1 MSIENEILLE
11 SDNQNLVKE
20 ADAKVRNI
28 IVDLLKTGSVQFEL
42 DSEQYKLLRKKENE
56 DFIRSYLRNIN
67 IELVVDP
74 DIGLAYIKNLN
85 REDEI
90 AGAEDEAQ
98 LDPESEAFVEDKFLI
113 NKSVL
118 TPFKSILILIL
129 RKYYQE
135 RFSQGESSIVIDIDY
150 IKNALLPYM
159 NISVSD
165 RKDQQKLNG
174 ALRDLCEYHLL
185 KRLPSED
192 NDRFLI
198 LPLIRFVVDLNK
210 LNELLEEFR
219 KVNGTVVGSEDADNE

>member
-90 AGAEDEAQ
+90 ADAEDEAQ

-150 IKNALLPYM
+150 IKNASLPYM

>member
-90 AGAEDEAQ
+90 ADAEDEAQ

-150 IKNALLPYM
+150 IKCSTL
-159 NISVSD
+159 
-165 RKDQQKLNG
+165 
-174 ALRDLCEYHLL
+174 
-185 KRLPSED
+185 
-192 NDRFLI
+192 
-198 LPLIRFVVDLNK
+198 
-210 LNELLEEFR
+210 
-219 KVNGTVVGSEDADNE
+219 

>member
-11 SDNQNLVKE
+11 RDNQNLVKE

-90 AGAEDEAQ
+90 ADAEDETQ
-98 LDPESEAFVEDKFLI
+98 LDPESESFVEDKFLI

-135 RFSQGESSIVIDIDY
+135 RFSQGESSIVIDLDY

>member
-11 SDNQNLVKE
+11 RDNQNLVKE

-90 AGAEDEAQ
+90 ADAEDETQ

>member
-42 DSEQYKLLRKKENE
+42 DSEQYILLRKKENE

-90 AGAEDEAQ
+90 ADAEDETQ
-98 LDPESEAFVEDKFLI
+98 LDPESESFVEDKFLI

-210 LNELLEEFR
+210 LNDLLEEFR

>member
-42 DSEQYKLLRKKENE
+42 DSLQYKLLRKKENE

-90 AGAEDEAQ
+90 ADAEDETQ
-98 LDPESEAFVEDKFLI
+98 LDPESESFVEDKFLI

>member
-11 SDNQNLVKE
+11 RDNQNLVKE

-90 AGAEDEAQ
+90 ADAEDEAQ

>member
-11 SDNQNLVKE
+11 RDNQNLVKE

-90 AGAEDEAQ
+90 AETEDDTQ
-98 LDPESEAFVEDKFLI
+98 LDPESEDFVEDKFLI

>member
-11 SDNQNLVKE
+11 RDNQNLVKE

-42 DSEQYKLLRKKENE
+42 DSLQYKLLRKKTNE

-90 AGAEDEAQ
+90 ADAEDEAQ

>member
-42 DSEQYKLLRKKENE
+42 DSLQYKLLRKKENE

-90 AGAEDEAQ
+90 ADAEDEAQ

-150 IKNALLPYM
+150 VKNALLPYM

>member
-90 AGAEDEAQ
+90 ADAEDEAQ
-98 LDPESEAFVEDKFLI
+98 LDPESESFVEDKFLI

-174 ALRDLCEYHLL
+174 ALRALCEYHLL

>member
-42 DSEQYKLLRKKENE
+42 DSLQYKLLRKKENE

-90 AGAEDEAQ
+90 ADAEDETQ

-118 TPFKSILILIL
+118 TPFNSILILIL

>member
-90 AGAEDEAQ
+90 ADAEDEAQ

-185 KRLPSED
+185 KRFPSED
-192 NDRFLI
+192 NDRLLI

-210 LNELLEEFR
+210 LNELLEEFK

>member
-90 AGAEDEAQ
+90 AETEDDTQ
-98 LDPESEAFVEDKFLI
+98 LDPESEDFVEDKFLI

-135 RFSQGESSIVIDIDY
+135 RFSQGESYIVIDIDY

>member
-90 AGAEDEAQ
+90 ADAEDETQ
-98 LDPESEAFVEDKFLI
+98 LEPESEAFVEDKFLI

>member
-42 DSEQYKLLRKKENE
+42 DSLQYKLLRKKENE

-90 AGAEDEAQ
+90 ADAEDEAQ
-98 LDPESEAFVEDKFLI
+98 LDPESEDFVEDKFLI

>member
-42 DSEQYKLLRKKENE
+42 DSLQYKLLRKKENE

-90 AGAEDEAQ
+90 ADAEDEAQ
-98 LDPESEAFVEDKFLI
+98 LDPESESFVEDKFLI

>member
-11 SDNQNLVKE
+11 RDNQNLVKE

-42 DSEQYKLLRKKENE
+42 DSLQYKLLRKKENE

-90 AGAEDEAQ
+90 ADAEDEAQ

-129 RKYYQE
+129 RKYYQV

>member
-42 DSEQYKLLRKKENE
+42 DSLQYKLLRKKENE

-90 AGAEDEAQ
+90 ADAEDEAQ

-210 LNELLEEFR
+210 LNALLEEFR

>member
-56 DFIRSYLRNIN
+56 DFIRSYLININ

-90 AGAEDEAQ
+90 ADAEDETQ

>member
-11 SDNQNLVKE
+11 RDNQNLVKE

-90 AGAEDEAQ
+90 ADAEDETQ
-98 LDPESEAFVEDKFLI
+98 LDPESESFVEDKFLI

-165 RKDQQKLNG
+165 RKDQHKLNG

>member
-90 AGAEDEAQ
+90 ADAEDETQ
-98 LDPESEAFVEDKFLI
+98 LDPESESFVEDKFLI

-198 LPLIRFVVDLNK
+198 LLLIRFVVDLNK

>member
-42 DSEQYKLLRKKENE
+42 DSLQYKLLRKKENE

-90 AGAEDEAQ
+90 ADAEDEAQ

-210 LNELLEEFR
+210 LNEVLEEFR

>member
-42 DSEQYKLLRKKENE
+42 DSLQYKLLRKKENE

-85 REDEI
+85 REDET
-90 AGAEDEAQ
+90 ADAEDEDQ

>member
-90 AGAEDEAQ
+90 ADAEDETQ
-98 LDPESEAFVEDKFLI
+98 LDPESESFVEDKFLI

-192 NDRFLI
+192 NDRFLF

-210 LNELLEEFR
+210 LNDLLEEFR

>member
-90 AGAEDEAQ
+90 ADAEDETQ

>member
-11 SDNQNLVKE
+11 IDNQNLVKE

-42 DSEQYKLLRKKENE
+42 DSLQYKLLRKKENE

-90 AGAEDEAQ
+90 ADAEDEAQ

>member
-42 DSEQYKLLRKKENE
+42 DSLQYKLLRKKENE

-85 REDEI
+85 REDET
-90 AGAEDEAQ
+90 ADAEDEAQ

>member
-42 DSEQYKLLRKKENE
+42 DSLQYKLLRKKENE

-90 AGAEDEAQ
+90 ADAEDETQ
-98 LDPESEAFVEDKFLI
+98 LDHESESFVEDKFLI

>member
-11 SDNQNLVKE
+11 RDNQNLVKE

-42 DSEQYKLLRKKENE
+42 DSLQYKLLRKKENE

-90 AGAEDEAQ
+90 ADAEDEAQ

>member
-42 DSEQYKLLRKKENE
+42 DSLQYKLLRKKENE

-90 AGAEDEAQ
+90 ADAEDEAQ

-165 RKDQQKLNG
+165 RKDQQKLNS

>member
-42 DSEQYKLLRKKENE
+42 DSLQYKLLRKKENE

-85 REDEI
+85 REDES
-90 AGAEDEAQ
+90 ADAEDEAQ
-98 LDPESEAFVEDKFLI
+98 LDPESESFVEDKFLI

>member
-90 AGAEDEAQ
+90 ADAEDETQ
-98 LDPESEAFVEDKFLI
+98 RDPESESFVEDKFLI

-210 LNELLEEFR
+210 LNDLLEEFR

>member
-11 SDNQNLVKE
+11 NDNQNLVKE

-42 DSEQYKLLRKKENE
+42 DSLQYKLLRKKENE

-90 AGAEDEAQ
+90 ADAEDEAQ

>member
-90 AGAEDEAQ
+90 ADAEDEAQ
-98 LDPESEAFVEDKFLI
+98 LDPESESFVEDKFLI

>member
-42 DSEQYKLLRKKENE
+42 DSLQYKLLRKKENE

>member
-42 DSEQYKLLRKKENE
+42 DSLQYKLLRKKENE

-90 AGAEDEAQ
+90 ADAEDEAQ

-210 LNELLEEFR
+210 LNDLLEEFR

>member
-90 AGAEDEAQ
+90 ADAEDETQ
-98 LDPESEAFVEDKFLI
+98 LDPESESFVEDKFLI

-210 LNELLEEFR
+210 LNDLLEEFR